1 MRKILFVICMLGL
14 LIVASCN
21 NNKQTNSN
29 GEKLDTVWNEK
40 VQDTFYGLRL
50 GDSLDVNTIVATLE
64 SHGFWFNEECSSKD
78 YLHFRSQKSQ
88 YFSFGG
94 IVFEMLD
101 IHRDNG
107 ILTRVDFMNS
117 SKDKASS
124 LDDYEGIKN
133 TVETKYSPTSIMPN
147 DTTTYAKTCYFG
159 KNNIGAKV
167 ACFRY
172 ESATYKICIG
182 AMLSYYI
189 LNISQAPND
198 EL

>member
-1 MRKILFVICMLGL
+1 MKKFLVLCMLGL
-14 LIVASCN
+14 LVVASCN
-21 NNKQTNSN
+21 NNKQTSSN

-64 SHGFWFNEECSSKD
+64 SHGFWFNEEYSSED
-78 YLHFRSQKSQ
+78 YLHFRSRKSK

-94 IVFEMLD
+94 LGFEMLD
-101 IHRDNG
+101 IFRDDG
-107 ILTRVDFMNS
+107 ILTGVHFMNS

-124 LDDYEGIKN
+124 LDVYEGIKN

-147 DTTTYAKTCYFG
+147 DTTTYAKTYYFG
-159 KNNIGAKV
+159 KNNIGAEV

-172 ESATYKICIG
+172 ESATNKIWIG
-182 AMLSYYI
+182 TMLSYYI
-189 LNISQAPND
+189 LNIPQAPND